1 MTNDAQLI
9 LQIIKL
15 VLGGF
20 STLFAILLISKTRE
34 FSLLSLILATVGMY
48 AGLVYETL
56 VKFGII
62 VNRFIFIGGIP
73 FFDLFF
79 TIIPSVFFVLALI
92 LFLIKK

>member
-1 MTNDAQLI
+1 MTVDSQLI

-20 STLFAILLISKTRE
+20 STLFAILLWSKTRE
-34 FSLLSLILATVGMY
+34 FSILFLVISTMGMY
-48 AGLVYETL
+48 ALVVYETL
-56 VKFGII
+56 VHLGII
-62 VNRFIFIGGIP
+62 INRFLFIGGIP